1 LQGLIWEDGYKNGLI
16 KAQFVLI
23 NHLLFLFI
31 KISVYPDVPIAFERL
46 NEAGINIHIF
56 SSGSINAQKLLY
68 SHTEYGNLEKV
79 FFLLL

>member
-1 LQGLIWEDGYKNGLI
+1 
-16 KAQFVLI
+16 
-23 NHLLFLFI
+23 
-31 KISVYPDVPIAFERL
+31 VPIAFERL

-56 SSGSINAQKLLY
+56 SSGSIKAQKLLY